1 MALRAIT
8 FDAYGTLIR
17 NESLRLIAQRMV
29 ADHRLPVPV
38 DDVFEAWIDAYFA
51 ATQQTPFRRLR
62 EIQHTVLSHVLHRLG
77 VDAYAAPYV
86 ELFFELT
93 TKVELYPEVP
103 GVLAA
108 LGGRRAAIVSNADHE
123 HLAAWTFTVPV
134 EFVLVSEDVGAYK
147 PDRRVFQRAL
157 ERLGLE
163 PHEVLHVGDSD
174 VDDVRGARM
183 AGLRVAWVNRA
194 GRRRRPGVPPP
205 DFEITDLTG
214 LLPIL

>member
-17 NESLRLIAQRMV
+17 N
-29 ADHRLPVPV
+29 
-38 DDVFEAWIDAYFA
+38 DVFEAWIDGYFA

-77 VDAYAAPYV
+77 VDADAAPYV

-103 GVLAA
+103 GV
-108 LGGRRAAIVSNADHE
+108 
-123 HLAAWTFTVPV
+123 
-134 EFVLVSEDVGAYK
+134 
-147 PDRRVFQRAL
+147 
-157 ERLGLE
+157 
-163 PHEVLHVGDSD
+163 
-174 VDDVRGARM
+174 
-183 AGLRVAWVNRA
+183 
-194 GRRRRPGVPPP
+194 PPP

>member
-17 NESLRLIAQRMV
+17 N
-29 ADHRLPVPV
+29 
-38 DDVFEAWIDAYFA
+38 DVFEAWIDGYFA

-77 VDAYAAPYV
+77 VDADAAPYV

>member
-1 MALRAIT
+1 M
-8 FDAYGTLIR
+8 
-17 NESLRLIAQRMV
+17 
-29 ADHRLPVPV
+29 
-38 DDVFEAWIDAYFA
+38 
-51 ATQQTPFRRLR
+51 
-62 EIQHTVLSHVLHRLG
+62 
-77 VDAYAAPYV
+77 
-86 ELFFELT
+86 
-93 TKVELYPEVP
+93 
-103 GVLAA
+103 LAA

-134 EFVLVSEDVGAYK
+134 EFVLVSEEVGAYK

-194 GRRRRPGVPPP
+194 GRRRRPDVPPP

>member
-77 VDAYAAPYV
+77 VDADAAPYV

-134 EFVLVSEDVGAYK
+134 EFVLVSEEVGAYK

-183 AGLRVAWVNRA
+183 AG
-194 GRRRRPGVPPP
+194 
-205 DFEITDLTG
+205 
-214 LLPIL
+214 